1 MSSRT
6 LISLCRGNPSAF
18 STGRRTL
25 ATVRE
30 TSTTYIPSSQVPISH
45 QTHQKSTTKP
55 KLLTS
60 IILNRA
66 PILTPTPTPFERAY
80 YAYQARL
87 RRALSN
93 PFPYDFYFKQG
104 SILETRFTLEE
115 RKRERIAFG
124 REFGIADDLDKEKA
138 AANRAAVEQ
147 LAEQEGESE
156 EMMAR
161 VHPSDEARDYKS
173 LDRKGKRNLYLL
185 LQENEGTW
193 RFPEGNVKKGE
204 LLHQAAQRDLL
215 AECGEYMDT
224 WIVSRNPIGHYR
236 PPRKAPLAGKPQPEE
251 VAFFYKAHILAG
263 QARPNPE
270 TVKDFA
276 WLTKQEV
283 ESRVSEYY
291 WHGVKDILSD
301 H

>member
-1 MSSRT
+1 MISRT
-6 LISLCRGNPSAF
+6 FALLCRRDTSVFSPS
-18 STGRRTL
+18 RRTL
-25 ATVRE
+25 STVTE
-30 TSTTYIPSSQVPISH
+30 TFSPSISSSQIPV
-45 QTHQKSTTKP
+45 TYQKSTLKP

-124 REFGIADDLDKEKA
+124 REFGVADDLDKEKA

-156 EMMAR
+156 EMMSR

-173 LDRKGKRNLYLL
+173 LDRKAKRNLYLL
-185 LQENEGTW
+185 LQENVGTW
-193 RFPEGNVKKGE
+193 RFPQGNLTRGV
-204 LLHQAAQRDLL
+204 LLHQAAQKGLL
-215 AECGEYMDT
+215 TECGEYMDT

-236 PPRKAPLAGKPQPEE
+236 PPRKVPSQPEE

-276 WLTKQEV
+276 WVTKQEV
-283 ESRVSEYY
+283 EIRVPEYY
-291 WHGVKDILSD
+291 WNGVKDMLSD

>member
-6 LISLCRGNPSAF
+6 FISLCRRSPSVI
-18 STGRRTL
+18 GRRTL
-25 ATVRE
+25 ATVTE
-30 TSTTYIPSSQVPISH
+30 ASSSLSELPIAPIPNKNPA
-45 QTHQKSTTKP
+45 QKPT
-55 KLLTS
+55 LLTS

-66 PILTPTPTPFERAY
+66 PIITRTPTPFERAY

-104 SILETRFTLEE
+104 SILETRFTTEE
-115 RKRERIAFG
+115 RKREA
-124 REFGIADDLDKEKA
+124 ESVWEGI
-138 AANRAAVEQ
+138 RTEQ
-147 LAEQEGESE
+147 LAEQEGEGE
-156 EMMAR
+156 RMIPR
-161 VHPSDEARDYKS
+161 VHPSDESKDYKS

-185 LQENEGTW
+185 LQENEGAW
-193 RFPEGNVKKGE
+193 RFPQGNVKRAE

-215 AECGEYMDT
+215 TECGEYMDS

-236 PPRKAPLAGKPQPEE
+236 PPVKSSGKSRLEE
-251 VAFFYKAHILAG
+251 VVFFYKAHIMAG
-263 QARPNPE
+263 QVRPNPE
-270 TVKDFA
+270 TAQDFA
-276 WLTKQEV
+276 WLTKQEI
-283 ESRVSEYY
+283 ESRVSEHY